1 MATVRKHHNN
11 WVAEYRDPRT
21 RKLKRER
28 PKGAFPNKALEK
40 RAAEELLARRRAE
53 ISTGSFD
60 PDSATRTFDVLCTEY
75 FKQKVWPRATSEKN
89 MRGPVDCYLRPY
101 FGWMPL
107 QSIKRDKIDAFRKEM
122 TLDPLP
128 PAVLDALRQRRSDQP
143 VPRMSRARRLTLKP
157 GPHTINRSLRILRVL
172 LEYAHA
178 REWVLANAARRIEML
193 PAASR
198 KVVLS
203 DEELRRVLASTEGP
217 PRDASGVLT
226 APSPNWALIIKV
238 AALTGMRQGEILGL
252 QWHDLHASA
261 DALYVERTWKDG
273 QYNPPKTDNSKR
285 WVEVP
290 PSLMVELRTW
300 QTELRN
306 IGASVEG
313 HDPVFPTRSGA
324 PHTPANLMH
333 RGWYPTLKRAG
344 VYDAATKTGK
354 HVRFHDLRR
363 TIVTNLHAVGESE
376 AHIAQQMGHDLP
388 TMRAVYVQ
396 PIARERRGGVDRFAS
411 RIGETETTPRSSKQL
426 KIVS

>member
-1 MATVRKHHNN
+1 
-11 WVAEYRDPRT
+11 
-21 RKLKRER
+21 
-28 PKGAFPNKALEK
+28 
-40 RAAEELLARRRAE
+40 
-53 ISTGSFD
+53 
-60 PDSATRTFDVLCTEY
+60 
-75 FKQKVWPRATSEKN
+75 
-89 MRGPVDCYLRPY
+89 
-101 FGWMPL
+101 
-107 QSIKRDKIDAFRKEM
+107 
-122 TLDPLP
+122 
-128 PAVLDALRQRRSDQP
+128 
-143 VPRMSRARRLTLKP
+143 
-157 GPHTINRSLRILRVL
+157 
-172 LEYAHA
+172 
-178 REWVLANAARRIEML
+178 ML

-226 APSPNWALIIKV
+226 APSPNWALILEV

-261 DALYVERTWKDG
+261 DALYVERTWKDR
-273 QYNPPKTDNSKR
+273 QCDPPKTDNSKR

-363 TIVTNLHAVGESE
+363 TIVTRRTSTPLARARRTWLSRWVTTSRRCAPSTFSRSRASAVAGSIDSRVESVRPKT
-376 AHIAQQMGHDLP
+376 A
-388 TMRAVYVQ
+388 
-396 PIARERRGGVDRFAS
+396 
-411 RIGETETTPRSSKQL
+411 PRSSKQL